1 MEIDAGDC
9 VMRIV
14 QKFGGTSVG
23 SLERIR
29 KTADIVQAELQRGNQ
44 VAVVVSA
51 MSGETNRLTS
61 MAREMAV
68 QPAPRELDAL
78 VATGEQVS
86 AALLAIELQRRG
98 ISAYSFSGGQAGF
111 VTDSRHERARIKHVE
126 SGHLLAHIQAGEV
139 PVVTGFQGVD
149 GQGNVTTLGRGGSD
163 TSAVALAIALEAD
176 VCEIYTDVDGIYST
190 DPRIVAKARKI
201 ERISYEEM
209 LEFASLGAKVLQ
221 TRSVELAMRYD
232 MPLHLRSSFEP
243 VTGTMV
249 IQEDETME
257 RATISGVA
265 YNRDEAKITIMGI
278 PDQPGIAAKVFGP
291 VAEAGIN
298 VDVIVQNVSEQG
310 YTDITFTVPT
320 GDYSQT
326 MDIMRRLCAEMD
338 ARDVKG
344 DDSVAK
350 VSVVGVGMRSHAGV
364 AKDMFDILAREGV
377 NIQMITTSEIKIT
390 VVIEEKYI
398 ELAVRSL
405 HSAFGLDEEDC

>member
-1 MEIDAGDC
+1 
-9 VMRIV
+9 MRIV

-23 SLERIR
+23 SLERIG
-29 KTADIVQAELQRGNQ
+29 KTADLVAAELAQGNQ

-61 MAREMAV
+61 MAHEICA
-68 QPAPRELDAL
+68 QPAARELDAL

-86 AALLAIELQRRG
+86 AALLAIELQNRG
-98 ISAYSFSGGQAGF
+98 IAAYSYSGGQAGF
-111 VTDSRHERARIKHVE
+111 VTDSKHERARIKDIE
-126 SGHLLAHIQAGEV
+126 GDHLLMHLQAGEV

-149 GQGNVTTLGRGGSD
+149 EQGNVTTLGRGGSD
-163 TSAVALAIALEAD
+163 TSAVALAIAVEAD
-176 VCEIYTDVDGIYST
+176 VCDIYTDVDGIYTT
-190 DPRIVAKARKI
+190 DPRIVPKARKI
-201 ERISYEEM
+201 ERIAYEEM

-221 TRSVELAMRYD
+221 TRSVELAMRYN

-243 VTGTMV
+243 VAGTMV
-249 IQEDETME
+249 VQEDDSME

-278 PDQPGIAAKVFGP
+278 PDQPGIAANVFGP
-291 VAEAGIN
+291 VAGAGIN

-320 GDYSQT
+320 GDYQQT
-326 MDIMRRLCAEMD
+326 MDIMRRLCKQMD

-350 VSVVGVGMRSHAGV
+350 VSVVGVGMRSHSGV

-390 VVIEEKYI
+390 VVIDEKYI
-398 ELAVRSL
+398 ELAVRTL
-405 HSAFGLDEEDC
+405 HSAFGLDAEDS

>member
-1 MEIDAGDC
+1 
-9 VMRIV
+9 MRIV

-29 KTADIVQAELQRGNQ
+29 KTADIIQAELERGKQ

-51 MSGETNRLTS
+51 MSGETNRLTA
-61 MAREMAV
+61 MAREICQ
-68 QPAPRELDAL
+68 QPAARELDAL
-78 VATGEQVS
+78 IATGEQVS
-86 AALLAIELQRRG
+86 AALLAMELQQRG
-98 ISAYSFSGGQAGF
+98 VSAYSYNGGQAGF
-111 VTDSRHERARIKHVE
+111 VTDSHHERARIKNIE
-126 SGHLLAHIQAGEV
+126 GSHILDHMQSGEV

-149 GQGNVTTLGRGGSD
+149 ERGNVTTLGRGGSD
-163 TSAVALAIALEAD
+163 TSAVALAISVGAD
-176 VCEIYTDVDGIYST
+176 VCEIYTYVDGIYTT
-190 DPRIVAKARKI
+190 DPRIVPRARKI
-201 ERISYEEM
+201 KRISYEEM

-243 VTGTMV
+243 VEGTMV
-249 IQEDETME
+249 EQEDETME
-257 RATISGVA
+257 RAIISGVA

-278 PDQPGIAAKVFGP
+278 PDQPGIAANVFGP

-310 YTDITFTVPT
+310 YTDITFTVPRS
-320 GDYSQT
+320 DYLPT
-326 MDIMRRLCAEMD
+326 MNIIRNLCKQMD

-364 AKDMFDILAREGV
+364 AKEMFDILAKEGV

-390 VVIEEKYI
+390 VVVEEKYI
-398 ELAVRSL
+398 ELAVRAL
-405 HSAFGLDEEDC
+405 HSAFGLDEKDS

>member
-1 MEIDAGDC
+1 
-9 VMRIV
+9 MRIV

-23 SLERIR
+23 TLDRIR
-29 KTADIVQAELQRGNQ
+29 KTADIVQAELARGNQ

-51 MSGETNRLTS
+51 MSGETNRLTA
-61 MAREMAV
+61 MAYEMCP
-68 QPAPRELDAL
+68 QPAARELDAL

-86 AALLAIELQRRG
+86 AALLAIELQQRG
-98 ISAYSFSGGQAGF
+98 VTAYSYSGGQAGF
-111 VTDSRHERARIKHVE
+111 VTDSRHVKARIKSVE
-126 SGHLLAHIQAGEV
+126 SDHLITHMQAGEV

-149 GQGNVTTLGRGGSD
+149 ASGNVTTLGRGGSD
-163 TSAVALAIALEAD
+163 TSAVALAIAVEAD
-176 VCEIYTDVDGIYST
+176 VCDIYTDVDGIYTT
-190 DPRIVAKARKI
+190 DPRIVPRARKMD
-201 ERISYEEM
+201 RISYEEM

-243 VTGTMV
+243 VAGTMV
-249 IQEDETME
+249 VREDETME

-278 PDQPGIAAKVFGP
+278 PDQPGIAANVFGP
-291 VAEAGIN
+291 VAAAGIN

-310 YTDITFTVPT
+310 YTDITFTVPR
-320 GDYSQT
+320 GDYAQT
-326 MDIMRRLCAEMD
+326 MEIMRGLCAQMD

-350 VSVVGVGMRSHAGV
+350 VSVIGVGMRSHAGV
-364 AKDMFDILAREGV
+364 AKDMFEFLAREGV

-390 VVIEEKYI
+390 VVIEEKYV
-398 ELAVRSL
+398 ELAVRTL
-405 HSAFGLDEEDC
+405 HSAFGLDAGADAD

>member
-1 MEIDAGDC
+1 
-9 VMRIV
+9 MRVV

-29 KTADIVQAELQRGNQ
+29 KTADIIQAELAQGNQ

-51 MSGETNRLTS
+51 MSGETNRLTA
-61 MAREMAV
+61 MAREISE
-68 QPAPRELDAL
+68 QPAARELDAL
-78 VATGEQVS
+78 IATGEQVS
-86 AALLAIELQRRG
+86 AALLAMELQQRG
-98 ISAYSFSGGQAGF
+98 VSAYSYNGGQAGF
-111 VTDSRHERARIKHVE
+111 VTDSHHERARIKNIE
-126 SGHLLAHIQAGEV
+126 GSHLLDHMQAGEV

-149 GQGNVTTLGRGGSD
+149 DQGNVTTLGRGGSD
-163 TSAVALAIALEAD
+163 TSAVALAISVGAD
-176 VCEIYTDVDGIYST
+176 VCEIYTDVDGIYTT
-190 DPRIVAKARKI
+190 DPRIVPKARKI
-201 ERISYEEM
+201 KRISYEEM

-232 MPLHLRSSFEP
+232 MPLHLRSSFEA
-243 VTGTMV
+243 VAGTMV
-249 IQEDETME
+249 EQEDETME

-278 PDQPGIAAKVFGP
+278 PDHPGIAANVFGP

-310 YTDITFTVPT
+310 YTDITFTVPRS
-320 GDYSQT
+320 DYPKT
-326 MDIMRRLCAEMD
+326 MDIMRGLCRQMD

-364 AKDMFDILAREGV
+364 AKEMFDILAKERV

-398 ELAVRSL
+398 ELAVRAL
-405 HSAFGLDEEDC
+405 HTAFGLDEDDS

>member
-1 MEIDAGDC
+1 
-9 VMRIV
+9 MRIV

-23 SLERIR
+23 SLERIH
-29 KTADIVQAELQRGNQ
+29 KTADLVQAELAHENQ

-51 MSGETNRLTS
+51 MSGETNRLS
-61 MAREMAV
+61 AMAREICE
-68 QPAPRELDAL
+68 QPAARELDAL
-78 VATGEQVS
+78 IATGEQVS
-86 AALLAIELQRRG
+86 AALLAMELQQRG
-98 ISAYSFSGGQAGF
+98 VSAYSYSGGQAGF
-111 VTDSRHERARIKHVE
+111 VTDSRHERGRIKNIE
-126 SGHLLAHIQAGEV
+126 GSHLLAHMESGEV

-149 GQGNVTTLGRGGSD
+149 ELGNVTTLGRGGSD
-163 TSAVALAIALEAD
+163 TSAVALAISVDAD
-176 VCEIYTDVDGIYST
+176 VCEIYTDVDGIYTT
-190 DPRIVAKARKI
+190 DPRIAPRACKI
-201 ERISYEEM
+201 KRISYEEM

-232 MPLHLRSSFEP
+232 MPLHLRSSFES

-249 IQEDETME
+249 VQEDETME

-278 PDQPGIAAKVFGP
+278 PDHPGIAANVFGP
-291 VAEAGIN
+291 VAGAGIN

-320 GDYSQT
+320 GDYQQT
-326 MDIMRRLCAEMD
+326 MDIMRRLCKQMD

-390 VVIEEKYI
+390 VVIDEKYI

-405 HSAFGLDEEDC
+405 HSAFGLDVEDS